1 MARYY
6 IFLVAFFYCVLLF
19 VNEHTR
25 SRKWELINAI
35 RSRHRHELSQ
45 GLNIN
50 VTSFVGAQTDST
62 EAVWAKVPFV
72 NTILTLVRNCI
83 WTEWLMAETREAL
96 SCFSPWT
103 VRGYLLTGVLSVVL
117 VVAFTVPNIV
127 LFITWLDKS
136 LNTRNK
142 LTSAD
147 EDEYKDPSADI
158 DDVYVDPSA
167 EIDDVYE
174 DPSAEIDDVY
184 EDPSAEIDDVYED
197 PSAEIDDVYEDP
209 SAEIDDVYED
219 PSAEIDDVY
228 EDPSAEIDDVY
239 EDPSAEIDDVYED
252 PSAEI
257 DDVYEDPSAE
267 IDDVYEDPSAE
278 IDDVYEDPSAEIDD
292 VYEDP
297 SAEIDDVYEDPSGD
311 VDNFNAVPS
320 VSFVVVFQDDIFG
333 LKHLLNS
340 FEEDLEEFMSLSVKY
355 LSVPSFSEARDYTG
369 SCLDFIKDTKL
380 FIAKCTKFVE
390 NPEGLPCEDNGR
402 VMNVQYARGGTGY
415 VLLFDV

>member
-1 MARYY
+1 NKMARYY

-62 EAVWAKVPFV
+62 AAVWAKVPFV

-83 WTEWLMAETREAL
+83 WTEWLMAETRETL

-239 EDPSAEIDDVYED
+239 EDPS
-252 PSAEI
+252 
-257 DDVYEDPSAE
+257 
-267 IDDVYEDPSAE
+267 
-278 IDDVYEDPSAEIDD
+278 
-292 VYEDP
+292 
-297 SAEIDDVYEDPSGD
+297 GD

-355 LSVPSFSEARDYTG
+355 LSVPSFSEVRDYTG

-402 VMNVQYARGGTGY
+402 VMDVQYARGGTGY

>member
-1 MARYY
+1 NKMARYY

-257 DDVYEDPSAE
+257 DDVYEDPS
-267 IDDVYEDPSAE
+267 
-278 IDDVYEDPSAEIDD
+278 
-292 VYEDP
+292 
-297 SAEIDDVYEDPSGD
+297 GD